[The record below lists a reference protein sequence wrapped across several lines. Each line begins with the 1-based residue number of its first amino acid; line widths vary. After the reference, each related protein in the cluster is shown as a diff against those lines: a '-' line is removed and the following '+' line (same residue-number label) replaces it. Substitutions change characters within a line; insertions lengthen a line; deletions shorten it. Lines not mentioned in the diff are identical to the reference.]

1 MKQTLT
7 ITLSKEVKSELEQI
21 AIDEGLTRSEVVR
34 NALQDYLFI
43 KRFRTLRNKMIAKA
57 EAQGIFKDEDVF
69 AKIS

>member
-21 AIDEGLTRSEVVR
+21 ALDEGLTRSEVVR

-43 KRFRTLRNKMIAKA
+43 KRYIILRC
-57 EAQGIFKDEDVF
+57 E
-69 AKIS
+69 